1 MQFVAAGK
9 AQLESLTDRDI
20 RHWAQKGI
28 KVKILKAIAWSA
40 VGIVSILFALRF
52 MVDRPQDAQAKKP
65 ENLGTIGQQADAI
78 DKAFGVDPFDA
89 SGKTDKNSY
98 FQRLAQLHN
107 VPRRQAMQIAR
118 IYFPPDLM
126 DEFNKQEDDLEV
138 TFAQV
143 ADEKPEAAKAMVRAE
158 MNPVIACEE
167 GGWAIRSECY
177 NPVVQCPNG
186 LWTRQAYCDGNY
198 PAASTPA
205 PNPSSAKHKPA
216 PIIDGPAYIASQAE
230 KELEKDQANSTV
242 GPDTAGQPH
251 DDGNGIPVDPGTAP
265 KP

>member
-1 MQFVAAGK
+1 
-9 AQLESLTDRDI
+9 
-20 RHWAQKGI
+20 
-28 KVKILKAIAWSA
+28 VKILKTIAWTLVA
-40 VGIVSILFALRF
+40 AVSILLAIAL
-52 MVDRPQDAQAKKP
+52 MVDRPQDPQAQKKQD
-65 ENLGTIGQQADAI
+65 LGTVGQQSDAI
-78 DKAFGVDPFDA
+78 DKAFGVDPFDP

-107 VPRRQAMQIAR
+107 LPRRQAIQIAR
-118 IYFPPDLM
+118 IYIPPDVM
-126 DEFNKQEDDLEV
+126 DDFNKEEDDIEL

-143 ADEKPEAAKAMVRAE
+143 AEEHPEAAKAMVQAE
-158 MNPVIACEE
+158 INPVIACEE

-198 PAASTPA
+198 PAASIRA
-205 PNPSSAKHKPA
+205 SNPSSAKHKAA

-242 GPDTAGQPH
+242 EPDTAGQPH
-251 DDGNGIPVDPGTAP
+251 DDGNGIPVDPDTAP